1 VADHDWQR
9 EPQPAHR
16 FRPECCAGGL
26 TAVKR
31 QDPIVLFGSLA
42 YTVNLGSTHLRSGSR
57 LNAGDVFG
65 GRLGAFLSVTPDT
78 SLLLAVS
85 ANSFAA
91 DRFGSQQ
98 SPTSDRLRV
107 VIEIGTTTTIAR
119 DLFLNVTAGIDVI
132 SAAPN
137 FALTVS
143 VPYRF

>member
-1 VADHDWQR
+1 
-9 EPQPAHR
+9 
-16 FRPECCAGGL
+16 
-26 TAVKR
+26 
-31 QDPIVLFGSLA
+31 
-42 YTVNLGSTHLRSGSR
+42 
-57 LNAGDVFG
+57 
-65 GRLGAFLSVTPDT
+65 LGAFLSVTPDT

-119 DLFLNVTAGIDVI
+119 DLFLNVTAGIDVTP
-132 SAAPN
+132 AAPN